1 MNSKS
6 IFLAL
11 STICS
16 ATAMALS
23 PDDFSTDQAQIS
35 VSSSMG
41 ATNNDLSWMAAPGA
55 LGGFRQLGLVGGSG
69 TGAETMSTEIAA
81 GSWDVS
87 FDAGITGT
95 YYASVLWSDT
105 NGNTSFTTPVDLTQG
120 GTQSKLTLTIS
131 SLMAGDG
138 SSCPQ
143 ISIQLRDSDSSDEQ
157 YRYPCAAGDVEWLY
171 SSFSGIT
178 FTEIERLIVRVYGF
192 NNVALDVSA
201 SSLTPVDLMHF
212 SID

>member
-1 MNSKS
+1 MNTSLRFLG
-6 IFLAL
+6 ILAL
-11 STICS
+11 CASS
-16 ATAMALS
+16 AQALS
-23 PDDFSTDQAQIS
+23 PDDFSTDQAQLS
-35 VSSSMG
+35 VASSAGPANSD
-41 ATNNDLSWMAAPGA
+41 ASWIAAPGA
-55 LGGFRQLGLVGGSG
+55 VGGFRQLGIAGGTGTGSETMTTEVAGGSW
-69 TGAETMSTEIAA
+69 E
-81 GSWDVS
+81 VS
-87 FDAGITGT
+87 FVAGISGT
-95 YYASVLWSDT
+95 YFASVLYSDT
-105 NGNTSFTTPVDLTQG
+105 NGDPSFDTPIDLTQG

-131 SLMAGDG
+131 SLVAGNG
-138 SSCPQ
+138 TGCPQ

-178 FTEIERLIVRVYGF
+178 FTEIERLIVRVYGL